1 MDNNNHKNS
10 NYNNDEEKQQ
20 NTDEADYQPSN
31 DYTEEQYDDIK
42 NIFTNE
48 DYHSAEDANQSETA
62 PLYQQ
67 TQNQASN
74 EEKPKT
80 KRNKKS
86 RSGLS
91 GFFGGL
97 AGGIIVAIIVA
108 VLFMNNIIPVNQS
121 AESTSTKP
129 ESTANIITTLA
140 NDEADVS
147 TNIEEVSSAVVGVV
161 NLQQR
166 SVWTGDEEAG
176 TGSGIIYKKEDGK
189 AYVVTNQHV
198 VDGAENVEIVL
209 DNDERIP
216 ATVLGQDALTDLAV
230 LEVDGANIHTVAK
243 FGESTDIA
251 VGETVLAIG
260 NPLGLEFANTVTKGI
275 ISGLNRSVEVD
286 TNSDGQPDW
295 VTEVLQTD
303 AAINPGNSG
312 GALVNADGEVIGI
325 NSMKI
330 AQSAVEGIGFAIPVD
345 AALPIMEQLEAEGEI
360 TRPLIGISTAA
371 LYQVPPQYRYEI
383 NLPNDVEGGMVVA
396 NVEAGSPAD
405 QAGLQQFDVIT
416 KINDNEVT
424 SILELR
430 KYLYS
435 DTSIGEEIKIEYIRD
450 GKTATTKLVLEQ
462 VEDAA

>member
-1 MDNNNHKNS
+1 MDYNDKKS
-10 NYNNDEEKQQ
+10 NYSDEENQRNIDESKQQPNND
-20 NTDEADYQPSN
+20 D
-31 DYTEEQYDDIK
+31 TEE
-42 NIFTNE
+42 NVFTNDDDME
-48 DYHSAEDANQSETA
+48 TEDASQNETI
-62 PLYQQ
+62 PVYQE
-67 TQNQASN
+67 TQNESPN
-74 EEKPKT
+74 EKKPKA
-80 KRNKKS
+80 NKKTKNHS
-86 RSGLS
+86 WLS

-97 AGGIIVAIIVA
+97 AGGVITAIIIA
-108 VLFMNNIIPVNQS
+108 VLLMNNIIPVSQN
-121 AESTSTKP
+121 AGSTGNVNT
-129 ESTANIITTLA
+129 EQNDAANIIATLA
-140 NDEADVS
+140 SDEANVS
-147 TNIEEVSSAVVGVV
+147 TNIEEVAKAVVGVV

-166 SVWTGDEEAG
+166 NVWNGDEEAG

-189 AYVVTNQHV
+189 AYVITNQHV
-198 VDGAENVEIVL
+198 VDGAENVEVVL

-230 LEVDGANIHTVAK
+230 LEVDGDNIQTVAK
-243 FGESTDIA
+243 LGTSTDVE

-286 TNSDGQPDW
+286 TNNDGQPDW

-330 AQSAVEGIGFAIPVD
+330 AQSAVEGIGFSIPVD
-345 AALPIMEQLEAEGEI
+345 TALPIMEQLETEGEI

-371 LYQVPPQYRYEI
+371 LYQVPPEYRYEI
-383 NLPNDVEGGMVVA
+383 KLPDDIEGGMVIA

-405 QAGLQQFDVIT
+405 KAGLKQFDVIT
-416 KINDNEVT
+416 KINDEEVT

-435 DTSIGEEIKIEYIRD
+435 ETSIGDTIKVEYVHD
-450 GKTATTKLVLEQ
+450 GKTETTELVLEQ
-462 VEDAA
+462 IEDAA

>member
-1 MDNNNHKNS
+1 MDYNDKKS
-10 NYNNDEEKQQ
+10 NYNNDEESQR
-20 NTDEADYQPSN
+20 NIDESKHQPSN
-31 DYTEEQYDDIK
+31 DYTEEQYEDIK
-42 NIFTNE
+42 NVFTNE
-48 DYHSAEDANQSETA
+48 EDIQVEDTSQNETIPVYQQAQSES
-62 PLYQQ
+62 P
-67 TQNQASN
+67 NK
-74 EEKPKT
+74 EKQ
-80 KRNKKS
+80 KKKMKNH
-86 RSGLS
+86 RGGLS
-91 GFFGGL
+91 GFLGGL
-97 AGGIIVAIIVA
+97 AGGVITAIILA
-108 VLFMNNIIPVNQS
+108 VLFMNNIIPVSQNT
-121 AESTSTKP
+121 ESNGTEQKN
-129 ESTANIITTLA
+129 TANIIQTLA
-140 NDEADVS
+140 SDEADVS
-147 TNIEEVSSAVVGVV
+147 TNIEEVASAVVGVV

-243 FGESTDIA
+243 LGTSEDIA

-286 TNSDGQPDW
+286 TNSDGQADW

-345 AALPIMEQLEAEGEI
+345 TALPIMEQLETEGEI

-371 LYQVPPQYRYEI
+371 LYQVPPEYRYEI
-383 NLPNDVEGGMVVA
+383 NLPNDVEGGMVIA

-416 KINDNEVT
+416 KINGQEVT

-435 DTSIGEEIKIEYIRD
+435 ETSIGEAIKIEYIRD
-450 GKTATTKLVLEQ
+450 GKVETTELVLEQ
-462 VEDAA
+462 IEDAA

>member
-1 MDNNNHKNS
+1 MDYNDKKS
-10 NYNNDEEKQQ
+10 NYSDEENQRNIDEPKQQPNND
-20 NTDEADYQPSN
+20 D
-31 DYTEEQYDDIK
+31 TEE
-42 NIFTNE
+42 NVFTNDDDMETE
-48 DYHSAEDANQSETA
+48 DTSQNETI
-62 PLYQQ
+62 PVYQE
-67 TQNQASN
+67 TQNESPN
-74 EEKPKT
+74 EKKPKT
-80 KRNKKS
+80 NKKTKNHS
-86 RSGLS
+86 WLS

-97 AGGIIVAIIVA
+97 AGGVITAIIIA
-108 VLFMNNIIPVNQS
+108 VLLMNNIIPVSQNAGSTGNVNTEQS
-121 AESTSTKP
+121 DA
-129 ESTANIITTLA
+129 ANIIATLA
-140 NDEADVS
+140 SDEANVS
-147 TNIEEVSSAVVGVV
+147 TNIEEVAKTVVGVV

-166 SVWTGDEEAG
+166 NVWNGDEEAG
-176 TGSGIIYKKEDGK
+176 TGSGIIYKKENGK
-189 AYVVTNQHV
+189 AYVVTNHHV
-198 VDGAENVEIVL
+198 VDGAENVEVVL

-230 LEVDGANIHTVAK
+230 LEVDGENIQTVAK
-243 FGESTDIA
+243 LGTSTDVE

-286 TNSDGQPDW
+286 TNNDGQPDW

-330 AQSAVEGIGFAIPVD
+330 AQSAVEGIGFSIPVD
-345 AALPIMEQLEAEGEI
+345 TALPIMEQLETEGEI

-371 LYQVPPQYRYEI
+371 LYQVPPEYRYEI
-383 NLPNDVEGGMVVA
+383 KLPDDVEGGMVIA

-405 QAGLQQFDVIT
+405 KAGLQQFDVIT
-416 KINDNEVT
+416 KINDEEVT

-435 DTSIGEEIKIEYIRD
+435 ETSIGDTIKVEYVHD
-450 GKTATTKLVLEQ
+450 GKTETTELVLEQ
-462 VEDAA
+462 IEDAA